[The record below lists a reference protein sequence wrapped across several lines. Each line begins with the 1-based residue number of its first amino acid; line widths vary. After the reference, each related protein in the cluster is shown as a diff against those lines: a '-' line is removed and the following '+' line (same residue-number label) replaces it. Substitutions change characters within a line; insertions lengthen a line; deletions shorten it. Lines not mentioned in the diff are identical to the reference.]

1 MRDVYLWL
9 MLGFPAVAMA
19 NAWWFGRELKLFVD
33 ATPVISSTV
42 DIERMK
48 AVVARQMRAALVQI
62 VLLAA
67 GPMVFVVG
75 LVRGVLQPTDALCV
89 IVPAASVI
97 VLSLGSRATEA
108 RARSLDAADEG
119 LARQRDAIVETW
131 LKKPLPDW

>member
-19 NAWWFGRELKLFVD
+19 NAWWFGRELKRFVD
-33 ATPVISSTV
+33 ATPAISSTA

-48 AVVARQMRAALVQI
+48 AVVGRQMIAALVQI

-67 GPMVFVVG
+67 GPIILVVG
-75 LVRGVLQPTDALCV
+75 LVRGALRPADALYV
-89 IVPAASVI
+89 IVPAAAVI
-97 VLSLGSRATEA
+97 VLSLGAKATEA
-108 RARSLDAADEG
+108 RARSLDAADEE
-119 LARQRDAIVETW
+119 LARQRDSIVETW